1 MEQKKISRRDF
12 MKAAGFAATASL
24 LAACAPA
31 TAQVVTQVVNQTQ
44 VVTQVVPQT
53 QVVTQVV
60 SQTGVPQVVTA
71 TPAPT
76 AVPAPAV
83 MDIWA
88 ITTIADINAK
98 WDPTDPNNAAF
109 KAEWWTG
116 GMIRAGVL
124 PWLAA
129 HPGVSVKITGHG
141 WDAGLRQNI
150 YLALAA
156 GITPDTGY
164 GEAYVTEFVGLGV
177 YAPVSAASQA
187 LFPAGVLRAVTK
199 PDDHKAYGLAET
211 TGANAMFVNLDSVK
225 KAGLDPD
232 PTKFPTDW
240 PGFVT
245 MAQTI
250 SKANKDPKWGNNAFF
265 TYAPQSESIGS
276 ILRMAAWW
284 EQNNTPIGTDFGKPS
299 INMPGAADVW
309 VFHNQLM
316 NTSQQNTI
324 LNIDSTGELGSAQA
338 LNNGIIALKIGW
350 TNDATTVGSDP
361 KANVVAVELPIPA
374 GGKKATNMVGNQIN
388 SPTLHGPNPA
398 LAIDYIESTVTN
410 QDAQIVKPNGCGI
423 WIPALK
429 SMLSQYATFDKL
441 GGFKTKVAQDIVR
454 VTMKAALESAVP
466 IPGWPKNGNRVWDA
480 WNDSYGKIWKGNL
493 AKADIQKELD
503 TLETTVEGLLL
514 PAA

>member
-24 LAACAPA
+24 LAACAP
-31 TAQVVTQVVNQTQ
+31 QVVTQVVNQTQ

-53 QVVTQVV
+53 EVVTQVIN
-60 SQTGVPQVVTA
+60 QTGVPQVVTA

-88 ITTIADINAK
+88 ITTVADVHAP
-98 WDPTDPNNAAF
+98 WDPKDPNNAAF

-124 PWLAA
+124 PWLDK
-129 HPGVSVKITGHG
+129 HPGVTVKITGHN
-141 WDAGLRQNI
+141 WDAALRQNE

-164 GEAYVTEFVGLGV
+164 GEAYVTEFVNLGV
-177 YAPVSAASQA
+177 YAAVGADAQA
-187 LFPAGVLRAVTK
+187 KFPAGVLRAATK
-199 PDDHKAYGLAET
+199 TDGKAYGLAET
-211 TGANAMFVNLDSVK
+211 TGANALFVNVDAVK
-225 KAGLDPD
+225 KAGLSTD
-232 PTKFPTDW
+232 PTTFPQDW
-240 PGFVT
+240 DSLVT

-284 EQNNTPIGTDFGKPS
+284 EQNGTPIGSDFGVPS
-299 INMPGAADVW
+299 INTPGAADVW
-309 VFHNQLM
+309 VFHNSLM

-324 LNIDSTGELGSAQA
+324 LNIDATGEVGSADA
-338 LNNGIIALKIGW
+338 LNKGIIALKIGW
-350 TNDATTVGSDP
+350 TNDATTVGNDP
-361 KANVVAVELPIPA
+361 NANVVAIELPIPK
-374 GGKKATNMVGNQIN
+374 GGKKATNLVGNQIN

-410 QDAQIVKPNGCGI
+410 EDAQIVKPNGCGI

-429 SMLSQYATFDKL
+429 SMLEQYQTFDKL
-441 GGFKTKVAQDIVR
+441 GGFTTDTAKAIVR
-454 VTMKAALESAVP
+454 VTMKAALDSASP
-466 IPGWPKNGNRVWDA
+466 IPGWPKNGNRIWDA
-480 WNDSYGKIWKGNL
+480 WNDSYSKIWKGNL
-493 AKADIQKELD
+493 AKDDIQKELD
-503 TLETTVEGLLL
+503 TLETTVEGLLQ
-514 PAA
+514 AAA